1 MVGSRALIH
10 AILAGGLIG
19 GALDIAYAILANL
32 SRAAPGRV
40 LQSVAA
46 GLLGKSAFQG
56 GAPTAALG
64 LLLHFAIA
72 TVMAAA
78 FVLAATRITEL
89 VRRPWLWGPLYGIGL
104 YLVMNFIV
112 RPLSAN
118 PPKGPPPITLT
129 SFGDVLSH
137 MFFVG
142 LVIALFARRALAPPP

>member
-1 MVGSRALIH
+1 MTGTRALLQ

-32 SRAAPGRV
+32 SRAPPARV
-40 LQSVAA
+40 LQSIAA
-46 GLLGKSAFQG
+46 GLLGKGAFLG

-64 LLLHFAIA
+64 LLLHFIIA
-72 TVMAAA
+72 TVMAAV
-78 FVLAATRITEL
+78 FVLAAVRLTEL

-118 PPKGPPPITLT
+118 PPKGPPPIAWI

-137 MFFVG
+137 MVFVG
-142 LVIALFARRALAPPP
+142 LVIALVARRAIAPPR